1 MAEFILRLDRFV
13 LKTRER
19 TMRTTK
25 TQMHKHAISIALATA
40 LIGSVTSQMAYADE
54 FTEALTSGKASVNLN
69 LRYESVDQDNALEDA
84 SALTLRTLLA
94 YETGSYNG
102 FSAKVEVEDTRIVLG
117 LGDYTV
123 GPSGYN
129 LGQYSVIADPEH
141 TELDQGYIQY
151 KNDDFSAKLGRQ
163 VITMDGH
170 RFVGHVGWRQDRQ
183 TFDALSAKYAPVKDL
198 TLQYAYITQRNRIFA
213 QDADLDSKDHI
224 IHAAYK
230 TAFGTLTGYG
240 YLLEVDN
247 GTDNALDTFGVSFA
261 GSTKEGEIKLLYRA
275 EYASQS
281 SETAV
286 TDFDVDY
293 LNIEAGAVFSGI
305 TAKVGYEVLGSD
317 DGAFGFSTPLAT
329 LHKFNGWSD
338 QFLGTPSQGLV
349 DTSVSL
355 AGKALGGGW
364 KVIYHNFEADDASE
378 TVDDLGSELN
388 LSYVKKYAKHYSV
401 GIKYAAYSAGDIKVD
416 ADKLWV
422 WVGAKF

>member
-1 MAEFILRLDRFV
+1 MN
-13 LKTRER
+13 
-19 TMRTTK
+19 
-25 TQMHKHAISIALATA
+25 KHAFSIALAT
-40 LIGSVTSQMAYADE
+40 LIIGSATSQIVFAE
-54 FTEALTSGKASVNLN
+54 GLTEAMKSGKASVNFN
-69 LRYESVDQDNALEDA
+69 LRYESVEQDNALDDA

-94 YETGSYNG
+94 YDTGSYKG
-102 FSAKVEVEDTRIVLG
+102 FSAKIEMEDTRIVLG
-117 LGDYTV
+117 QGDYTV

-129 LGQYSVIADPEH
+129 VGEYSVIADPEH

-151 KNDDFSAKLGRQ
+151 KNDMFSAKLGRQ

-183 TFDALSAKYAPVKDL
+183 TFDALSTKFSPVKNL

-213 QDADLDSKDHI
+213 QDADLDAKDHLI
-224 IHAAYK
+224 NGSYK
-230 TAFGTLTGYG
+230 TSVGTLTGYG

-261 GSTKEGEIKLLYRA
+261 GSTKAGDTKILYRA
-275 EYASQS
+275 EYASQTS
-281 SETAV
+281 DSAT
-286 TDFDVDY
+286 TDYEVDY
-293 LNIEAGAVFSGI
+293 LNLEAGAVFSGI

-317 DGAFGFSTPLAT
+317 NGAFGFSTPLAT

-349 DTSVSL
+349 DTSITL
-355 AGKALGGGW
+355 AGKMLGGGW
-364 KVIYHNFEADDASE
+364 KVIYHNFEADDASD

-388 LSYVKKYAKHYSV
+388 LSYVKKYGKHYSA
-401 GIKYAAYSAGDIKVD
+401 GIKYAAFSAGDIKVD
-416 ADKLWV
+416 ADKLWI

>member
-1 MAEFILRLDRFV
+1 
-13 LKTRER
+13 
-19 TMRTTK
+19 MRTTK

-54 FTEALTSGKASVNLN
+54 FTEALITGKASVNLN

-129 LGQYSVIADPEH
+129 LGEYSVIADPEH

-151 KNDDFSAKLGRQ
+151 KNDTFSAKLGRQ

-183 TFDALSAKYAPVKDL
+183 TFDALSAKYAPVKNL
-198 TLQYAYITQRNRIFA
+198 TLQYAFINQRNRIFA
-213 QDADLDSKDHI
+213 QDADLDSNDHI
-224 IHAAYK
+224 INVSYK
-230 TAFGTLTGYG
+230 TSVGTLTGYG

-247 GTDNALDTFGVSFA
+247 ANENALDTFGVSFA
-261 GSTKEGEIKLLYRA
+261 GSTKAGDTRVLYRA
-275 EYASQS
+275 EYANQS
-281 SETAV
+281 SDTAL

-305 TAKVGYEVLGSD
+305 TAKVGYEILGSD
-317 DGAFGFSTPLAT
+317 NGAFGFSTPLAT

-364 KVIYHNFEADDASE
+364 KVIYHNFEADDVSD
-378 TVDDLGSELN
+378 TIDDLGSELN
-388 LSYVKKYAKHYSV
+388 VSYVKMYTKHYSA
-401 GIKYAAYSAGDIKVD
+401 GIKYSAYSAGDIKVD
-416 ADKLWV
+416 ADKIWV
-422 WVGAKF
+422 WIGAKF

>member
-1 MAEFILRLDRFV
+1 MKINNNN
-13 LKTRER
+13 
-19 TMRTTK
+19 MN
-25 TQMHKHAISIALATA
+25 KHAFSIALAT
-40 LIGSVTSQMAYADE
+40 LIIGSATSQIVFAE
-54 FTEALTSGKASVNLN
+54 GLTEAMTSGKASVNFN
-69 LRYESVDQDNALEDA
+69 LRYESVEQDNALDDA

-94 YETGSYNG
+94 YDTGSYKG
-102 FSAKVEVEDTRIVLG
+102 FSAKIEMEDTRIVLG
-117 LGDYTV
+117 QGDYTV

-129 LGQYSVIADPEH
+129 VGEYSVIADPEH

-151 KNDDFSAKLGRQ
+151 KNDMFSAKLGRQ

-183 TFDALSAKYAPVKDL
+183 TFDALSTKFSPVKNL

-213 QDADLDSKDHI
+213 QDADLDAKDHLI
-224 IHAAYK
+224 NGSYK
-230 TAFGTLTGYG
+230 TSVGTLTGYG

-261 GSTKEGEIKLLYRA
+261 GSTKAGDTKILYRA
-275 EYASQS
+275 EYASQTS
-281 SETAV
+281 DSAT
-286 TDFDVDY
+286 TDYEVDY
-293 LNIEAGAVFSGI
+293 LNLEAGAVFSGI

-317 DGAFGFSTPLAT
+317 NGAFGFSTPLAT

-349 DTSVSL
+349 DTSITL
-355 AGKALGGGW
+355 AGKMLGGGW
-364 KVIYHNFEADDASE
+364 KVIYHNFEADDASD

-388 LSYVKKYAKHYSV
+388 LSYVKKYGKHYSA
-401 GIKYAAYSAGDIKVD
+401 GIKYAAFSAGDIKVD
-416 ADKLWV
+416 ADKLWI

>member
-1 MAEFILRLDRFV
+1 M
-13 LKTRER
+13 KTNNNKINKYANS
-19 TMRTTK
+19 M
-25 TQMHKHAISIALATA
+25 ALAT
-40 LIGSVTSQMAYADE
+40 LIIGSATSQIVFAGGL
-54 FTEALTSGKASVNLN
+54 TEAMTSGKASVNFN
-69 LRYESVDQDNALEDA
+69 LRYEDVEQDNALEDA
-84 SALTLRTLLA
+84 STVTLRTLLA
-94 YETGSYNG
+94 YDTGSYKG
-102 FSAKVEVEDTRIVLG
+102 FSAKIEMEDTRIVSG
-117 LGDYTV
+117 QGDYTV

-129 LGQYSVIADPEH
+129 VGEYSVIADPEH

-151 KNDDFSAKLGRQ
+151 KNDTFSAKLGRQ

-183 TFDALSAKYAPVKDL
+183 TFDALYTKFSPAKDL

-213 QDADLDSKDHI
+213 QDADLDAKDHLI
-224 IHAAYK
+224 NASYK
-230 TAFGTLTGYG
+230 TSMGTLTGYG

-261 GSTKEGEIKLLYRA
+261 GSNKSGDTELLYRA
-275 EYASQS
+275 EYASQT
-281 SETAV
+281 SESAT
-286 TDFDVDY
+286 TDYDVDY
-293 LNIEAGAVFSGI
+293 LNLEAGAVFSGI

-317 DGAFGFSTPLAT
+317 EGAFGFSTPLAT

-349 DTSVSL
+349 DTSITL

-364 KVIYHNFEADDASE
+364 KVIYHNFEADDASD
-378 TVDDLGSELN
+378 TVDDLGRELN
-388 LSYVKKYAKHYSV
+388 LSYVKKYGKHYSA

>member
-1 MAEFILRLDRFV
+1 M
-13 LKTRER
+13 KTNK
-19 TMRTTK
+19 TSTK
-25 TQMHKHAISIALATA
+25 KHAISIALATA
-40 LIGSVTSQMAYADE
+40 FVGSAMSPVVLAAG
-54 FTEALTSGKASVNLN
+54 FTEAMTSGKASVNLN
-69 LRYESVDQDNALEDA
+69 LRYESVDQENVLEDA

-94 YETGSYNG
+94 YDTGSYKG
-102 FSAKVEVEDTRIVLG
+102 FSAKIEMEDTRIVLG
-117 LGDYTV
+117 QGDYTV
-123 GPSGYN
+123 GPTGYN
-129 LGQYSVIADPEH
+129 VGVYSVIADPEH

-151 KNDDFSAKLGRQ
+151 KNDAFSAKLGRQ

-183 TFDALSAKYAPVKDL
+183 TFDAFSAKYTAVKDL

-224 IHAAYK
+224 INAAYK
-230 TAFGTLTGYG
+230 TAYGTLTGYG

-247 GTDNALDTFGVSFA
+247 NTDNALDTFGVSFA
-261 GSTKEGEIKLLYRA
+261 GSTKAGDTKILYRA

-281 SETAV
+281 SESAAV
-286 TDFDVDY
+286 DYDVDY
-293 LNIEAGAVFSGI
+293 LNLEAGAVFSGI

-338 QFLGTPSQGLV
+338 QFLGTPTEGLV
-349 DTSVSL
+349 DTSITL
-355 AGKALGGGW
+355 AGKVFGGGW
-364 KVIYHNFEADDASE
+364 TAVYHNFEADNASDL
-378 TVDDLGSELN
+378 VDDLGSELN
-388 LSYVKKYAKHYSV
+388 LSYVKKYGKHYTA

-422 WVGAKF
+422 WIGAKF

>member
-1 MAEFILRLDRFV
+1 M
-13 LKTRER
+13 KT
-19 TMRTTK
+19 TIKKMN
-25 TQMHKHAISIALATA
+25 KHAINIALAIA
-40 LIGSVTSQMAYADE
+40 LVGSATSQMAYAE
-54 FTEALTSGKASVNLN
+54 GFTEALTSGKGSVNLN

-94 YETGSYNG
+94 YDTGSYKG
-102 FSAKVEVEDTRIVLG
+102 FSAKVEMEDTRIVLG
-117 LGDYTV
+117 QGDYTV
-123 GPSGYN
+123 GPTGYN
-129 LGQYSVIADPEH
+129 LGLYSVIADPEH

-151 KNDDFSAKLGRQ
+151 KNAGFSAKLGRQ

-183 TFDALSAKYAPVKDL
+183 TFDALSAKYSAVKDL

-213 QDADLDSKDHI
+213 QDADLDSKDHLI
-224 IHAAYK
+224 NASYK
-230 TAFGTLTGYG
+230 TSVGTLTGYG

-247 GTDNALDTFGVSFA
+247 NTDNALDTFGISFA
-261 GSTKEGEIKLLYRA
+261 GSTKAGDTKVLYRA
-275 EYASQS
+275 EYASQT
-281 SETAV
+281 SESAV
-286 TDFDVDY
+286 ADFDVYY
-293 LNIEAGAVFSGI
+293 LNFEAGVVFSGM

-317 DGAFGFSTPLAT
+317 NGAFGFSTPLAT

-349 DTSVSL
+349 DTNITF

-364 KVIYHNFEADDASE
+364 KVIYHNFEADDASD

-388 LSYVKKYAKHYSV
+388 LSYVKKYGKHYSA

-416 ADKLWV
+416 ADKV
-422 WVGAKF
+422 WIWIGAKF